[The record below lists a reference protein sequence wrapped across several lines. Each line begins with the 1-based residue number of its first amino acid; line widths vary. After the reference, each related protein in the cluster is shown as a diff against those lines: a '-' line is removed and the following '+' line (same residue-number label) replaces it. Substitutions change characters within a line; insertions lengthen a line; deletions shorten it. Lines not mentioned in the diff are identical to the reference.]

1 MPLDSDN
8 IIVQILE
15 ARGNSPNTAIQ
26 LENDIQM
33 GIEVSDNSTV
43 EDESI
48 INLKNTVGVDDVAEM
63 RRARERYCQNV
74 GLRPLRYATQKVR
87 MISEV
92 LIIFV
97 E

>member
-43 EDESI
+43 EDESVQT
-48 INLKNTVGVDDVAEM
+48 L
-63 RRARERYCQNV
+63 
-74 GLRPLRYATQKVR
+74 
-87 MISEV
+87 
-92 LIIFV
+92 
-97 E
+97 